1 MRRTRWTKPA
11 ALAMGLALVAGA
23 CGEDDETATD
33 TTEGATDTT
42 AGDTEDTAQ
51 TSGGSG
57 EADPDYK
64 ACEVTDTGGIDD
76 RSFNQTAFEGLVAAG
91 EELGLDY
98 SENVLEST
106 SEADFTPN
114 IEAHI
119 ANDCDMVV
127 TVGFLLGDATQAAA
141 EANPETDFAIVDF
154 AYEETI
160 PNVQGL
166 VFATEEAAFL
176 AGYVAAATSE
186 SGTVGMYGGLEI
198 PSVTAFMDGFEQGV
212 EQYNTDTGEA
222 VEAVGRNLFT
232 GDFENQTNGRTTTE
246 QLLDQGADVIMPVAG
261 PVGLGS
267 IEAINAAGG
276 AETARLIWV
285 DSDGFES
292 TDAPELMLTSVQKK
306 MDIAVQEAVLAGA
319 EGTFEGG
326 VFEGTLENGGVDIA
340 PFHDFE
346 DAVPEEITTRLDE
359 LRAEIIDGTITI
371 ELTGG

>member
-23 CGEDDETATD
+23 CGEADETATD
-33 TTEGATDTT
+33 TTDGSTDATTDDT
-42 AGDTEDTAQ
+42 DDTAQ
-51 TSGGSG
+51 TEGGEG
-57 EADPDYK
+57 AVDYK

-76 RSFNQTAFEGLVAAG
+76 WSFNQTAFEGLVAAG
-91 EELGLDY
+91 EELGTDY
-98 SENVLEST
+98 SDNVLEST

-114 IEAHI
+114 IDAHI
-119 ANDCDMVV
+119 ENNCDMVV
-127 TVGFLLGDATQAAA
+127 TVGFLLGDATAEAA
-141 EANPETDFAIVDF
+141 EANPDTDFAIVDF
-154 AYEETI
+154 AYDETI
-160 PNVQGL
+160 PNVRGL

-176 AGYVAAATSE
+176 AGYVAAAVSE
-186 SGTVGMYGGLEI
+186 SGTVGMYGGQEL

-267 IEAINAAGG
+267 IEAIDAAGG
-276 AETARLIWV
+276 ADVATLIWV

-292 TDAPELMLTSVQKK
+292 TDAGELMLTSVQKN
-306 MDIAVQEAVLAGA
+306 MDVAVQEAVLAGA
-319 EGTFEGG
+319 DGTFEGG
-326 VFEGTLENGGVDIA
+326 VSRGTLENGGVDIA

-346 DAVPEEITTRLDE
+346 DAVPEEVTTRLEE
-359 LRAEIIDGTITI
+359 LREEIIDGTITI
-371 ELTGG
+371 ELTG

>member
-1 MRRTRWTKPA
+1 
-11 ALAMGLALVAGA
+11 MGLALVAGA
-23 CGEDDETATD
+23 CGEDDETATETD
-33 TTEGATDTT
+33 TTEGSTGGTTD
-42 AGDTEDTAQ
+42 DTDDTAQ
-51 TSGGSG
+51 TEGGEG
-57 EADPDYK
+57 AADYK

-91 EELGLDY
+91 EELGADY
-98 SENVLEST
+98 SDNVLEST

-119 ANDCDMVV
+119 ENDCDMVV
-127 TVGFLLGDATQAAA
+127 TVGFLLGDATAEAA
-141 EANPETDFAIVDF
+141 EANPDTDFAIVDF
-154 AYEETI
+154 AYDETI

-186 SGTVGMYGGLEI
+186 SGTVGMYGGIEI

-246 QLLDQGADVIMPVAG
+246 QLLDDGADVIMPVAG

-267 IEAINAAGG
+267 IEAIEAVGG
-276 AETARLIWV
+276 ADTARLIWV

-292 TDAPELMLTSVQKK
+292 TDAGDLMLTSVQKK
-306 MDIAVQEAVLAGA
+306 MDVAVEEAVLAGA

-346 DAVPEEITTRLDE
+346 DAVPDEVKDRLEE
-359 LRAEIIDGTITI
+359 LREEIIDGTITI
-371 ELTGG
+371 ELS

>member
-1 MRRTRWTKPA
+1 
-11 ALAMGLALVAGA
+11 MGLALVAGA

-359 LRAEIIDGTITI
+359 LRAEIIDGMITI